1 MAFLPRASPWVSATI
16 IMTSTDKIKMAIIEN
31 AEIMAKALTKGKDL
45 EIRKSANGVSVAE
58 VDKKVVIR

>member
-1 MAFLPRASPWVSATI
+1 MREETREVYEEWD
-16 IMTSTDKIKMAIIEN
+16 MTNTDKIKMAIIEN

-58 VDKKVVIR
+58 ISKTVIRK